1 MIINRENMKHIT
13 EGCITHVTG
22 KALCNYCALTIPE
35 GGDIAVLQH
44 HPSGGNLRCSDSHV
58 HAGTAR
64 MDTIRGGFGT
74 E

>member
-1 MIINRENMKHIT
+1 MKHIT
-13 EGCITHVTG
+13 EGYITHVTG

-44 HPSGGNLRCSDSHV
+44 HPSGGNLKCSDSHKSLCMQV
-58 HAGTAR
+58 WQEL
-64 MDTIRGGFGT
+64 DTIRGFGT